1 MKKNLFL
8 AFIFVFV
15 SQLFNNLR
23 AETYEVRHIG
33 ILNIE
38 SAITPATVDYLKF
51 QLPKFPPHSLAII
64 KMNTPGG
71 LITSTKDIVTTINSQ
86 KFPIVVWV
94 TPAGASAASAGA
106 IIASTAHFILMS
118 PGSNLGAA
126 TPVGIG
132 GDIKESDA
140 KSKILNDLKAMVR
153 SFATIRGRPVK
164 PFEDMITKAKSFT
177 DKEALEIGISNGTI
191 SNENDVVD
199 ILATKSFTID
209 NKSFE
214 LKFSSIE
221 FEVYPPTFG
230 QKLLGVLADPSLAF
244 FMFLLGLALI
254 YFELQAPGGYVA
266 GGIGFSLLVLSAIS
280 FQVLPLNW
288 GALFL
293 IIIGVTLLI
302 LELYVVSYGL
312 LGLGGLIALIFG
324 SLFLFHGESG
334 FISIEYSM
342 LISMIIG
349 IVASMG
355 FLLWYLWR
363 EDKKMKNVADFFI
376 PLGSQG
382 IVMTHHEIDNTYQI
396 KVRGEIWKSVS
407 DEKLNIGDQVIVV
420 EINNELLIAKVKKHI

>member
-15 SQLFNNLR
+15 SQLFNSVR
-23 AETYEVRHIG
+23 AEDYEVKHVG
-33 ILNIE
+33 ILNID
-38 SAITPATVDYLKF
+38 SAITPATVDYLKY
-51 QLPKFPPHSLAII
+51 QLPKLPAHSIAII

-71 LITSTKDIVTTINSQ
+71 LISSTKDIITTINAQ
-86 KFPIVVWV
+86 KFPIVIWV

-132 GDIKESDA
+132 GDIKENDA

-153 SFATIRGRPVK
+153 SFSAIRGRPVK
-164 PFEDMITKAKSFT
+164 PFEDMITHAKSFT
-177 DKEALEIGISNGTI
+177 DKEALELGISNGTI
-191 SNENDVVD
+191 SSANDIVD
-199 ILATKSFTID
+199 VLKDKTFNLGEKTL
-209 NKSFE
+209 E
-214 LKFSSIE
+214 LKFASIE
-221 FEVYPPTFG
+221 FHVYPPTLG
-230 QKLLGVLADPSLAF
+230 QNLLGVLADPSLAF
-244 FMFLLGLALI
+244 FMFLIGIALI
-254 YFELQAPGGYVA
+254 YFELQAPGGYIA

-288 GALFL
+288 GAFVL
-293 IIIGVTLLI
+293 IIVGVVLLI
-302 LELYVVSYGL
+302 LELHIVSYGL
-312 LGLGGLIALIFG
+312 LGLGGLVALVTG

-334 FISIEYSM
+334 FISIEYTM

-355 FLLWYLWR
+355 FLFWYLWK
-363 EDKKMKNVADFFI
+363 EDKKWKKASDFFI

-382 IVMTHHEIDNTYQI
+382 TVMSLHESDHTYQI
-396 KVRGEIWKSVS
+396 KVRGEIWKSIS
-407 DEKLNIGDQVIVV
+407 DEKLTIGDQVIVT
-420 EINNELLIAKVKKHI
+420 EINSELLIAKVKKHI